1 MSQIS
6 KLKLIRTGNKGLK
19 GSPLEVIF
27 NFFTWNNQQ
36 IKERKLE
43 LQRLLS
49 VGETEVEKELSFRE
63 KESL

>member
-6 KLKLIRTGNKGLK
+6 KLKLIRTGNKLK